1 MHEIVDFGTL
11 VLLVAAA
18 SLAAIG
24 STNLSARLRVPAPA
38 VLLLAAAVASDLW
51 PSLQRSI
58 SVTLV
63 ERVAVVG
70 LVVILFNG
78 GLEVGFRRFRGSA
91 RPILALG
98 LVGTFI
104 TAAVVALV
112 ARYALD
118 FTWIVSGLV
127 AAAVSPTDPAVMFS
141 VLGGREIAGRSGT
154 TLKGEAGVND
164 PAGIA
169 LMVGMI
175 ELARHPDQS
184 LVLVVREFAVEMTIG
199 LAAGA
204 LGALAIVSI
213 LRRVRLAE
221 GFYAVLAL
229 TLAAGL
235 YGATSVLHGSGFLA
249 VFVAGLWLGGQRT
262 PYKPEIE
269 RFHASLASLA
279 ELTVFVGLGLTV
291 TLSSI
296 SLRTVGEGILL
307 MLALAVVARPLATA
321 LTLAGSRLTWR
332 DRGFI
337 TWSGLKGAA
346 PILLAA
352 FAVLDQVKG
361 AEHVYQLVFVV
372 VLCSVIGQGSL
383 VGPVAGW
390 LRIPMHDRPRL
401 PWELSVRLEHE
412 LHGAAE
418 LVVEDAS
425 YADGRSIRDLPL
437 GADTWISLVVR
448 DGHGLHPSGSL
459 ELHAG
464 DRVVLLA
471 DPGDSQ
477 TVAKLF
483 RSEPAAGRARDTT
496 T

>member
-18 SLAAIG
+18 SVAAIG
-24 STNLSARLRVPAPA
+24 STKLSARLHVPAPA

-58 SVTLV
+58 SVRLV

-70 LVVILFNG
+70 LIVILFNG
-78 GLEVGFRRFRGSA
+78 GLEVGFRRFRSAA

-98 LVGTFI
+98 LLGTFV

-112 ARYALD
+112 ARFLLG

-164 PAGIA
+164 PAAIA

-184 LVLVVREFAVEMTIG
+184 LLLVVREFAVEMGIG
-199 LAAGA
+199 LVAGA
-204 LGALAIVSI
+204 LGALAIVWI
-213 LRRVRLAE
+213 LRRIRLAE

-229 TLAAGL
+229 ALAACL

-249 VFVAGLWLGGQRT
+249 VFIAGLWLGGQRT

-291 TLSSI
+291 TLASI
-296 SLRTVGEGILL
+296 GLRTIGEGIVL
-307 MLALAVVARPLATA
+307 MLALAVLARPLATA

-332 DRGFI
+332 DRGFV
-337 TWSGLKGAA
+337 TWSGLKGAV

-352 FAVLDQVKG
+352 YAVLDHVKG
-361 AEHVYQLVFVV
+361 AEHVYQLVFVL
-372 VLCSVIGQGSL
+372 VLCSVIAQGSL
-383 VGPVAGW
+383 VGPVADRLG
-390 LRIPMHDRPRL
+390 IPMHDRPRL

-418 LVVEDAS
+418 LLVEDDSHAE
-425 YADGRSIRDLPL
+425 GRLIRDLPL
-437 GADTWISLVVR
+437 GAGAWITLVVR
-448 DGHGLHPSGSL
+448 DGHGLRPSGSL
-459 ELHAG
+459 ELQAG
-464 DRVVLLA
+464 DRVVVLA
-471 DPGDSQ
+471 DPDDSQ

-483 RSEPAAGRARDTT
+483 RPQPAAARPRGGAR
-496 T
+496 